1 MNQNGKYENN
11 RLYMCDN
18 FVINCKYLNLV
29 LQTVCHVE
37 KNVSGMAINWVDEE
51 VLWVDQQ
58 EGIISVTD
66 MKGNRS
72 HVLLSSL
79 KQPANVAVD
88 PMER

>member
-1 MNQNGKYENN
+1 MCHNKAILLSIVNIYKY
-11 RLYMCDN
+11 
-18 FVINCKYLNLV
+18 FNLV